1 MSCTLACVVCAC
13 CWLLAVH
20 REGFPAP
27 LGKCLRHSLGT
38 CSHGVLPGL
47 LACSKCFSLPWNAGS
62 SHGLPSQELILATV
76 CLSLFRAELWTPA
89 RLVAFLETG
98 KPSLN
103 ALVHSS
109 GCRASNW
116 WGLVGLALVGALCL
130 AAQHAEEACSL
141 LSAYFGPELWLVRK
155 RRVDWLL
162 LGPCSGEQGGDGHL
176 WWVASTSFAGDC

>member
-13 CWLLAVH
+13 CWLLPVH
-20 REGFPAP
+20 RGGFPAP

-38 CSHGVLPGL
+38 CSRGLLPGL
-47 LACSKCFSLPWNAGS
+47 LACSKCVRLPWNAGS

-76 CLSLFRAELWTPA
+76 CLSLFRAELRTPA

-98 KPSLN
+98 MSSLN

-109 GCRASNW
+109 GCWASNW
-116 WGLVGLALVGALCL
+116 WGLVGLALVGALHL

-141 LSAYFGPELWLVRK
+141 LSPYFGPELQLVRK
-155 RRVDWLL
+155 CRVDRLL
-162 LGPCSGEQGGDGHL
+162 VGPCSGERGGDGHL
-176 WWVASTSFAGDC
+176 W